1 MSQNPQPAARKQSAL
16 VKLKYDL
23 LQDFDLILI
32 SDITIIF
39 HILATAS
46 WPALPVVM
54 SHLQSPFECQFVE

>member
-32 SDITIIF
+32 SDITITYF
-39 HILATAS
+39 QYLANNSLAWAPCGHVTLAKS
-46 WPALPVVM
+46 I
-54 SHLQSPFECQFVE
+54 